1 VYDRESARSL
11 VFRSTTIIALATKYK
26 VVVLRDPDAA
36 GYRVPNSC
44 VVLFLPIGGRVA
56 TA

>member
-1 VYDRESARSL
+1 MYDRESARSL

-26 VVVLRDPDAA
+26 VVVLLDPDAA